1 MMKFAVALVA
11 ALAASTNAHTI
22 FVQLEADGK
31 TNGA

>member
-1 MMKFAVALVA
+1 MKFAIALVA
-11 ALAASTNAHTI
+11 VAALGNGHTI